1 MNLIFTYKFDDT
13 KLATLEENLQ
23 LAFPDYEN
31 IEMGMEIGRVGK
43 MELDPARIKKK
54 HPYSNK
60 IKENQQNYFLVN
72 GSVRVTYEW
81 IDEDGIQESDVDA
94 FIRYLDDCPETWT
107 TKKDIENKKLII
119 EYTYTGENKNFNTFP
134 LSYMLDTSNLSI
146 VALSD
151 DSEILCIMQKN
162 YQIVWNMAHIDLQPQ
177 EEIYVTKPICDVA
190 YVIVS
195 QDAVIET
202 TLLGKTNKDHT
213 VPISKFSVRKL
224 ESQSVKLKNVSD
236 KPNKVIVYSK

>member
-1 MNLIFTYKFDDT
+1 MNYIFTFPYDSTKFT
-13 KLATLEENLQ
+13 VVENSLQ
-23 LAFPDYEN
+23 LAFPNTTETKAGN
-31 IEMGMEIGRVGK
+31 EITRIGK

-81 IDEDGIQESDVDA
+81 IDEDEIQESDVDA

-151 DSEILCIMQKN
+151 DTEILCIMQKN
-162 YQIVWNMAHIDLQPQ
+162 YQTVWNMAHIDLQPQ

-213 VPISKFSVRKL
+213 VPISKFSVKKL
-224 ESQSVKLKNVSD
+224 ESDSVKVKNISD